1 MKSYTEQLKSTK
13 KASNGKASR
22 GNKIDKHG
30 QIKFLGKYLAR
41 DMEQKV
47 PQYLLS
53 ASNLF

>member
-13 KASNGKASR
+13 KARNGKAPR
-22 GNKIDKHG
+22 GNKIDEHDL
-30 QIKFLGKYLAR
+30 IKFLGNYLAR

-47 PQYLLS
+47 PQSLLS

>member
-22 GNKIDKHG
+22 GNTIDKHDL
-30 QIKFLGKYLAR
+30 IKFLGKYLAR